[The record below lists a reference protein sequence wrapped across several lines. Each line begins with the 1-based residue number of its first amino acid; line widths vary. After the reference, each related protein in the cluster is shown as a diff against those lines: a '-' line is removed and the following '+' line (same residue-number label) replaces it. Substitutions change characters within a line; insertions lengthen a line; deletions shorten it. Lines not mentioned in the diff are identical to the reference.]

1 MVLNYISEER
11 PIKNLLPAF
20 FTDGLKTEILLQIN
34 GGGSIES
41 FQTKCII
48 IHAENQSFHTV
59 PQDMASQVHQKLFLN
74 NHELRLQ

>member
-11 PIKNLLPAF
+11 LIKNLLPAF

-41 FQTKCII
+41 FQT
-48 IHAENQSFHTV
+48 
-59 PQDMASQVHQKLFLN
+59 
-74 NHELRLQ
+74 